1 MNRVG
6 AVPSIICRMVLQ
18 ERHDCVNQGYTE
30 LSTILKNHV
39 IYVTTTPGLWIIN
52 VAQLCAC

>member
-18 ERHDCVNQGYTE
+18 ERHDDVNQVYTD

-39 IYVTTTPGLWIIN
+39 IYVTTTPGL
-52 VAQLCAC
+52 